1 MSSKKALVLGPRGQ
15 DGTLICKSLLQ
26 KNYEVIGLSHQKSST
41 QSISKNISEIDK
53 EIKLEIGDIKN
64 YTTIEN
70 LINRYQPQ
78 EIYNLAGQSSV
89 GKSFL
94 IPKETAASII
104 DGTLNILEVARYLN
118 FRGKIFFAGSGEM
131 FGSTEVAADIN
142 YPQKPVSPYGIYKQT
157 SFKLVKFYRENFNL
171 NCVTGVLFNHE
182 SPLRNEN
189 FVTQKI
195 ISGAISAQKNKN
207 HKLKLGNID
216 IRRDWGWA
224 EEYVEAMQILL
235 KNSDN
240 QDHVICTGKLTSLL
254 EFINI
259 TFNKLNLNWEDHVI
273 IDESLKRK
281 NEIPKSFGNPKPLEK
296 MLKWKAKSNIDEIIT
311 KLLEHKMKDR
321 ETC

>member
-26 KNYEVIGLSHQKSST
+26 KNYEVIGLSHQKIST
-41 QSISKNISEIDK
+41 KSISKNISEIDK

-94 IPKETAASII
+94 IPKETAESII

-142 YPQKPVSPYGIYKQT
+142 YPQKPVSPYGISKQT

-321 ETC
+321 ETY

>member
-26 KNYEVIGLSHQKSST
+26 KNYEVIGLSHQKSSSH
-41 QSISKNISEIDK
+41 SISQNISEIDK
-53 EIKLEIGDIKN
+53 EIKLEIGDIKS
-64 YTTIEN
+64 YTTIKN

-94 IPKETAASII
+94 IPKETAESII
-104 DGTLNILEVARYLN
+104 NGTLNILEVARYLN

-142 YPQKPVSPYGIYKQT
+142 YPQNPVSPYGICKQT

-182 SPLRNEN
+182 SHLRNEN

-240 QDHVICTGKLTSLL
+240 QDHIICTGKLTSLL
-254 EFINI
+254 EFIDI
-259 TFNKLNLNWEDHVI
+259 TFNKLNLNWEDHVM

-311 KLLEHKMKDR
+311 KLLEHRMKDR

>member
-1 MSSKKALVLGPRGQ
+1 M
-15 DGTLICKSLLQ
+15 
-26 KNYEVIGLSHQKSST
+26 
-41 QSISKNISEIDK
+41 
-53 EIKLEIGDIKN
+53 
-64 YTTIEN
+64 
-70 LINRYQPQ
+70 
-78 EIYNLAGQSSV
+78 AGQSSV

-94 IPKETAASII
+94 IPKETAESII

-142 YPQKPVSPYGIYKQT
+142 YPQKPVSPYGICKQT
-157 SFKLVKFYRENFNL
+157 SFNLVKFYRENFNL

-182 SPLRNEN
+182 SHLRNEN

-235 KNSDN
+235 KNTDN

-254 EFINI
+254 EFIDI

-281 NEIPKSFGNPKPLEK
+281 NEIPKSFGNPNPLEK
-296 MLKWKAKSNIDEIIT
+296 ILKWKAKSNIDEIIT
-311 KLLEHKMKDR
+311 KLLEHKMKDK
-321 ETC
+321 